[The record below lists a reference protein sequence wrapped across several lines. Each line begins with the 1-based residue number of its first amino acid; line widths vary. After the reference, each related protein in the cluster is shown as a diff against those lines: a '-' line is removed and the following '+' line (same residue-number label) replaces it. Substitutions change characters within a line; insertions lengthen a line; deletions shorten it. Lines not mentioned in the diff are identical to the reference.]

1 MPSGGHPWLVT
12 SLLEVAGPSG
22 FIGGS
27 EKACARLR
35 EEGAESYVGDVG
47 VYQLWAHLLD
57 L

>member
-1 MPSGGHPWLVT
+1 MSLSCLLWRSQVPSGGHPWLVT

-35 EEGAESYVGDVG
+35 EEGAESRELCG
-47 VYQLWAHLLD
+47 
-57 L
+57 